1 MVQKFQ
7 ESAEEEQF
15 PVLNESNKIIV
26 LADEAHRT
34 QYGTLGAAINVGLP
48 NAAKIAFT
56 GTPLI
61 KSEKTTNEFGSY
73 IDTYTIEQS
82 VEDGA
87 TVQILYE
94 GREARVDEQQSLLI
108 VCLMNILETNLK
120 KNKHY
125 KRKYANRKSIL
136 GHHRE

>member
-1 MVQKFQ
+1 MVFLTLKIRRDPELRDYKMVFITDRTQLDTQLTATFENTQNETIHHADSVRDLKELLQNDASDIITAMVQKFQ

-56 GTPLI
+56 GTP
-61 KSEKTTNEFGSY
+61 
-73 IDTYTIEQS
+73 
-82 VEDGA
+82 
-87 TVQILYE
+87 
-94 GREARVDEQQSLLI
+94 
-108 VCLMNILETNLK
+108 
-120 KNKHY
+120 
-125 KRKYANRKSIL
+125 
-136 GHHRE
+136 